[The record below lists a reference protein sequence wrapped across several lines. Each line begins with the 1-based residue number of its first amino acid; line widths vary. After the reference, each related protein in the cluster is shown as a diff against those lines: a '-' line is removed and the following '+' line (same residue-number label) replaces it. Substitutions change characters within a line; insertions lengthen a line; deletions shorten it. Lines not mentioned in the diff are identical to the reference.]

1 MSAVA
6 SIRLWLL
13 IGFALALVLSANA
26 HFLYVAISSQ
36 PACVAHIRSGEGSV
50 DRGVFSAAQSSCSP
64 QKSGETP

>member
-1 MSAVA
+1 MNATA

-13 IGFALALVLSANA
+13 IGCALALVLAANA
-26 HFLYVAISSQ
+26 HFLYVAIASQ
-36 PACVAHIRSGEGSV
+36 PACVAHVRSGEGSA